1 MLELTR
7 AEEQVMQILWD
18 LDGGFV
24 KDIVE
29 RFEEPK
35 PAYTTVSTI
44 IRILEKKQIV
54 GHQAFGRTYRYIPLI
69 RREDYAAQSADN
81 LINNYFSGSVEELL
95 SFFVKEKN
103 LSAKELEKILQQ
115 MKNL

>member
-7 AEEQVMQILWD
+7 AEEQIMQILWD

-29 RFEEPK
+29 RFDEPK

-44 IRILEKKQIV
+44 IRILEKKKIV
-54 GHQAFGRTYRYIPLI
+54 GYQAYGRTHRYIPLI
-69 RREDYAAQSADN
+69 SREDYASQSANN
-81 LINNYFSGSVEELL
+81 LIKNYFSGSVEELV
-95 SFFVKEKN
+95 SHFVREKN
-103 LSAKELEKILQQ
+103 ISAQELEKILKD
-115 MKNL
+115 MNEL